1 MPIPEKG
8 NDLCRLSAKD
18 IIYRT
23 VCEWIITGV
32 LRPGE
37 KILDSELARHFS
49 VSRTPVREALQ
60 VLESQKLICVRPGR
74 ATVVAELDVD
84 DIEKCYRPLA
94 AIQGL
99 AAELACGR
107 LTEEALAALEEAHA
121 GFAAACGADIAV
133 GEAQPLGLDLAFGG
147 PYLGYM
153 AANKAMFRKLPGR
166 IVGQTHD
173 AEGNTGYVLTL
184 TAREQHIRREKAS
197 SNICSNQALCA
208 FAAGVYLS
216 AMGAEGLRQAAKLS
230 MSKAH
235 YLACEL
241 EKIGMP
247 RIHAGE
253 YFHEFVCKCE
263 KPEAVLK
270 ALDENGILGGLP
282 VRDGILWCVTELVTR
297 EELDRAVSII
307 KEVC

>member
-37 KILDSELARHFS
+37 KILDSELAKHFS

-121 GFAAACGADIAV
+121 GFAAACGADSAGEVIAWDNRFHEIIV
-133 GEAQPLGLDLAFGG
+133 RASGNEYVEDFSHLMILHIQ
-147 PYLGYM
+147 
-153 AANKAMFRKLPGR
+153 R
-166 IVGQTHD
+166 IKYHYFHND
-173 AEGNTGYVLTL
+173 
-184 TAREQHIRREKAS
+184 RMRKAS
-197 SNICSNQALCA
+197 DSEHREILQAMKARDSALA
-208 FAAGVYLS
+208 GQLVRSHWLRVMEDSLQGTMARLRAAGS
-216 AMGAEGLRQAAKLS
+216 ADSAPAE
-230 MSKAH
+230 
-235 YLACEL
+235 
-241 EKIGMP
+241 
-247 RIHAGE
+247 
-253 YFHEFVCKCE
+253 
-263 KPEAVLK
+263 
-270 ALDENGILGGLP
+270 
-282 VRDGILWCVTELVTR
+282 
-297 EELDRAVSII
+297 
-307 KEVC
+307 